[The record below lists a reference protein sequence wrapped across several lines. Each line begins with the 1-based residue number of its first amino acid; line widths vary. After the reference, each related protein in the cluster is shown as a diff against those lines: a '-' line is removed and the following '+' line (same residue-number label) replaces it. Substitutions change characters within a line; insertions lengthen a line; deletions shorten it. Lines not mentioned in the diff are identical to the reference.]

1 MDTKMPSQKTA
12 INNWYEWL
20 TLDQRASNWV
30 MPDINGGGENGTVA
44 DIVIVI
50 AIIIIV
56 AIVTVVVIT
65 VVVITVVVA
74 VVIVFN
80 DMMIAAYGQDT
91 SQLLII

>member
-1 MDTKMPSQKTA
+1 
-12 INNWYEWL
+12 
-20 TLDQRASNWV
+20 

-44 DIVIVI
+44 DI
-50 AIIIIV
+50 AII
-56 AIVTVVVIT
+56 TV
-65 VVVITVVVA
+65 